1 MILGRVG
8 AVVDDFVLRRGDGV
22 FAYNLTVVV
31 DDGAS
36 GVDEVVRGDD
46 LASSAPRQAYL
57 ARLLG
62 IREPEWVHVPL
73 VLNSQRKRLAK
84 RDGAVTYQQ
93 LCAQGWTRADIFA
106 WMQRSLGL
114 AEAGT
119 EWTDIDAMVAG
130 ADFDRLDRAPAIFV
144 PPEPA

>member
-1 MILGRVG
+1 
-8 AVVDDFVLRRGDGV
+8 VV
-22 FAYNLTVVV
+22 A

-62 IREPEWVHVPL
+62 IREPAWVHVPL
-73 VLNSQRKRLAK
+73 AVNSERKRLAK

-93 LCAQGWTRADIFA
+93 LCAQGGTRADVVA
-106 WMQRSLGL
+106 WLPRSLGL
-114 AEAGT
+114 AEAGGD
-119 EWTDIDAMVAG
+119 WTDIDAMVGG
-130 ADFDRLDRAPAIFV
+130 ADFDRLGRAPAIFI
-144 PPEPA
+144 PPAEPA